1 MVIITIVSYP
11 PEQTKEINKRFRE
24 LPPLPS
30 YMKMKGPYFSG
41 EVGEG
46 IKALILYEYDQTK
59 IKEALEYVGTRLA
72 KYFGVPG
79 FTYSSHVWLEI
90 QEGLKMVGM
99 T

>member
-1 MVIITIVSYP
+1 MVIITVVSYP
-11 PEQTKEINKRFRE
+11 PEQTKEVNKVFRE
-24 LPPLPS
+24 LPPVPA
-30 YMKMKGPYFSG
+30 YVKMKGPQFSG

-46 IKALILYEYDQTK
+46 IKALIVYEYDQTK